1 MMNRATEVANNEYG
15 TYKTRRRRET
25 HNGNGKNQSGA
36 AARCALRGK
45 QCGVVHRLFIV
56 FIVVVVFT
64 TDINLSNGLGW
75 AQFGLTFFILL
86 FCTYSMFANF
96 YSSGVRAGKNTDAYS
111 EAHKH
116 YDELKKLSLTAKCRG
131 GLWSFADI
139 TLMTNSK
146 AHGQRF

>member
-1 MMNRATEVANNEYG
+1 MR
-15 TYKTRRRRET
+15 
-25 HNGNGKNQSGA
+25 S
-36 AARCALRGK
+36 
-45 QCGVVHRLFIV
+45 
-56 FIVVVVFT
+56 
-64 TDINLSNGLGW
+64 
-75 AQFGLTFFILL
+75 
-86 FCTYSMFANF
+86 F
-96 YSSGVRAGKNTDAYS
+96 YSFYRCRRIHDGYKLVKRLGVGAVRSDVFHSAVLHIFNVCELLLVGRACRGKNTDAYS